1 MVHRRAALAGACLL
15 AVGAF
20 AGAAGAQTARP
31 LPPVEAF
38 GNLPFFTKPKLSPD
52 GKHIA
57 AIQYFDGKPAA
68 TIYEVN
74 APAGARPL
82 VYQDPKWIVDGVS
95 WVKND
100 RVIIYMKDHRWDRTW
115 SGALSFST
123 GGEDPVALPSS
134 HIVDKDLD
142 DPTMVYEAI
151 GVGVLALLRVDVTN
165 AKGHE
170 VNAGMPFEGQWLMD
184 GHGGIV
190 GRVDRLHAPLTDRLR
205 LYNDGSWRDVMDFD
219 AKGDAGADVHGLSLD
234 GKSLVLTGKGDRESL
249 VLLDRDTGKLGATVF
264 SNDKYDAAYSIHDDW
279 TNRVIGAAYMADS
292 WKYTYFDPSRAAVQ
306 GGIEQAFPGTD
317 AYAYSTDLAG
327 DKMIVEAQSAHQ
339 PPTYYFL
346 DRTTH
351 QATKIASEY
360 PDLAAQDLGDMKPYP
375 YMARDGLAIDAYLTI
390 PPGREAKN
398 LPLVVMPHGG
408 PDARD
413 VIGFDWWA
421 QFLANRG
428 YAVFQPNYRGSTGY
442 GRAFT
447 DAGLHQWGL
456 KMQDDITDG
465 VKKLIADGV
474 ADPKRICIVGAS
486 YGGYAALAGAT
497 FTPDLYACAVS
508 FAGISNLRDILEWEG
523 ARFGD
528 INTSHASFWISRI
541 GDISEDATRLDA
553 TSPALHADQVKIPIL
568 LMHGEND
575 TTVPIYQSEEEERA
589 LLKAGKKVEFVR
601 VSGDDHYFTLSATRI
616 DMLTRVEKFLHD
628 NIGN

>member
-1 MVHRRAALAGACLL
+1 MIYRRAAVAGACLL
-15 AVGAF
+15 AACGF
-20 AGAAGAQTARP
+20 AANAQTARP

-38 GNLPFFTKPKLSPD
+38 GSLPFFSEPELSPD
-52 GKHIA
+52 GTHIA
-57 AIQYFDGKPAA
+57 AIQVIDGKAA
-68 TIYEVN
+68 VAIYEVN
-74 APAGARPL
+74 AAVGARPL
-82 VYQDPKWIVDGVS
+82 VFQDKEWIVNGIS
-95 WVKND
+95 WAKND
-100 RVIIYMKDHRWDRTW
+100 RLIIFLKDHLYDRTW
-115 SGALSFST
+115 GGAMSVST
-123 GGEDPVALPSS
+123 GNGEEVALPSGRLL
-134 HIVDKDLD
+134 DKDLD
-142 DPTMVYEAI
+142 DPDMVYMPFWDGYLE
-151 GVGVLALLRVDVTN
+151 LMRVDVHTGKSN
-165 AKGHE
+165 SVEG
-170 VNAGMPFEGQWLMD
+170 GRQFSGQWILD

-205 LYNDGSWRDVMDFD
+205 LYENGSWRDVMDFD
-219 AKGDAGADVHGLSLD
+219 AKGDAGADLHGLSMD
-234 GKSLVLTGKGDRESL
+234 GKSLVLTGKGDRETL
-249 VLLDRDTGKLGATVF
+249 VLMDRETGQVGATLF
-264 SNDKYDAAYSIHDDW
+264 ASDRYDAAYAIHDEW
-279 TNRVIGAAYMADS
+279 TNRVNGAAFMADS
-292 WKYTYFDPSRAAVQ
+292 WKYTYFDPTREAVQ
-306 GGIEQAFPGTD
+306 RGIEQAFPGTD
-317 AYAYSTDLAG
+317 AFATSTDLAG
-327 DKMIVEAQSAHQ
+327 DKMIVRAQSPHE
-339 PPTYYFL
+339 PPTYYYL

-351 QATKIASEY
+351 RATKVASEY
-360 PDLAAQDLGDMKPYP
+360 PGLAAEDLGDMKPYP
-375 YMARDGLAIDAYLTI
+375 YAARDGLALDAYLTV

-413 VIGFDWWA
+413 VIGFDWWS

-428 YAVFQPNYRGSTGY
+428 YAVFQPNFRGSTGY
-442 GRAFT
+442 GRSFT

-508 FAGISNLRDILEWEG
+508 FACISNLHDMLVWEG

-528 INTSHASFWISRI
+528 INTSYASFWISRI
-541 GDISEDATRLDA
+541 GDISDDSARIDA

-575 TTVPIYQSEEEERA
+575 TTVPIYQSEEEEKA

-601 VSGDDHYFTLSATRI
+601 FAGDDHYFTLSATRI